1 MTYRMSIINRSKNLD
16 VLFKREYYEQ
26 RIQSEC
32 LNSSVSSGSLEVK
45 SEVNCDTKENQRSDE
60 IRHNTSDKDPTE
72 NTFSNIDPDSIPEF
86 KPMESPASNSPF
98 DSEEPFP
105 YYINHIPNGPP
116 FSLEYDPVV
125 HPTLYLFSPAT
136 NTLIPCQQI
145 IIPNS
150 NAVPGGS
157 SSIFLAYNG
166 QDITQLSPNLA
177 LESGKSR

>member
-1 MTYRMSIINRSKNLD
+1 MSIINRSKNLD

-26 RIQSEC
+26 RIRSEC
-32 LNSSVSSGSLEVK
+32 LKSSVSSGSLEVEP
-45 SEVNCDTKENQRSDE
+45 EVNCDTKENQRSDE
-60 IRHNTSDKDPTE
+60 IRHDTSDKDLTE
-72 NTFSNIDPDSIPEF
+72 NTFGNIDPDSIPEF

-105 YYINHIPNGPP
+105 YYINHLPNDTPL
-116 FSLEYDPVV
+116 SLEYDPVV

-150 NAVPGGS
+150 NAVSGGS
-157 SSIFLAYNG
+157 PAVFLAYNG
-166 QDITQLSPNLA
+166 QEITQLSPNLA

>member
-1 MTYRMSIINRSKNLD
+1 MSIINRSKNLD

-26 RIQSEC
+26 RIRSEC
-32 LNSSVSSGSLEVK
+32 LNSSVSSGSLEVER
-45 SEVNCDTKENQRSDE
+45 EVNCDTKENQRSDE
-60 IRHNTSDKDPTE
+60 IRHDTCDKDLTE
-72 NTFSNIDPDSIPEF
+72 NTFGNIDPDSIPEF
-86 KPMESPASNSPF
+86 KPMDPQVSNSPF

-105 YYINHIPNGPP
+105 YYINHIPNDPP
-116 FSLEYDPVV
+116 FSVKYDPVV

-150 NAVPGGS
+150 NSVPGGS
-157 SSIFLAYNG
+157 SAIFLTYNG
-166 QDITQLSPNLA
+166 QEFTQLSPNFA